1 MLAGSLRSIDSDGSL
16 FLVFGPIQRAERADF
31 EIFFKNLGFLAYFHR
46 IRKPPFNHQKSI
58 IFGLSSSFP
67 PIFWMGRSVFGFL
80 DFFCNKV
87 DFTFCDPQGGLNFT
101 RPQISDVSLACRL
114 RFDPKWSQNKM
125 QLIRSCFGDF
135 LLLAHFRRS
144 GLYL

>member
-31 EIFFKNLGFLAYFHR
+31 EIFFKNLGFLAYFHQ

-87 DFTFCDPQGGLNFT
+87 DFTFCDSQGGLNFT

-125 QLIRSCFGDF
+125 QLIRGCFGEF
-135 LLLAHFRRS
+135 
-144 GLYL
+144 YY